1 MEEEQVKKQFILNEE
16 KELTEIPKSLCAAV
30 KYPIKCKLKNAFE
43 VFVKVKHTENYWISN
58 YGRCVNNANRKD
70 KTTFYEHKQGKC
82 HYSIFE
88 MEKSIVSYPARLL
101 KSGKLK
107 VDRKK
112 QKFEKIVGAIS
123 DEECQAIISELQ
135 EKNEK
140 KIYEIERNKY
150 RRETSPEELVA
161 EHFLKHSGC
170 RTRIWHKDGDENNN
184 WYKNLMYVGVY
195 DYANLKKGKI
205 KWYELD
211 YKQEYIEYE
220 NKTNYIAYRVYNSIK
235 KRCGDISNK
244 KNIHECYRDVTMCQ
258 EWLDNPRLFI
268 QWYLEHYYTCGDESM
283 AVDKDLFGGDARVYS
298 PDNCCILP
306 QTLNTLLVNSKKR
319 YCSEK
324 SLENKLPFGVHY
336 SIQKDKYYGKIMLSG
351 TDKTIRLSD
360 HDTPEE
366 AFKEYKIMKEADMR
380 LVLAR
385 YKEHIPDYIYKK
397 FMTVEVKPY

>member
-1 MEEEQVKKQFILNEE
+1 MI
-16 KELTEIPKSLCAAV
+16 
-30 KYPIKCKLKNAFE
+30 
-43 VFVKVKHTENYWISN
+43 
-58 YGRCVNNANRKD
+58 
-70 KTTFYEHKQGKC
+70 
-82 HYSIFE
+82 
-88 MEKSIVSYPARLL
+88 
-101 KSGKLK
+101 
-107 VDRKK
+107 

-235 KRCGDISNK
+235 ERCGDISNK

-268 QWYLEHYYTCGDESM
+268 Q
-283 AVDKDLFGGDARVYS
+283 
-298 PDNCCILP
+298 
-306 QTLNTLLVNSKKR
+306 
-319 YCSEK
+319 
-324 SLENKLPFGVHY
+324 
-336 SIQKDKYYGKIMLSG
+336 
-351 TDKTIRLSD
+351 
-360 HDTPEE
+360 
-366 AFKEYKIMKEADMR
+366 
-380 LVLAR
+380 
-385 YKEHIPDYIYKK
+385 
-397 FMTVEVKPY
+397 